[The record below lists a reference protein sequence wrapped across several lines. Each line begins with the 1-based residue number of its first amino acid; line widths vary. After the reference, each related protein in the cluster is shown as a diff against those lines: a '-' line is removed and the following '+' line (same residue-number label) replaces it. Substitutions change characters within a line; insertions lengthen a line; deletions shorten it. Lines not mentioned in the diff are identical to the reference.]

1 MAGSLSCNRQGET
14 VPFRRTFYVM
24 FGVDVMHQFHKLFI
38 NISTNYFTMI
48 STYPEFYEEVD
59 EVIMLQ
65 ANIQIFRFI
74 LLNIFKGNLPDQA
87 LLSSLSV
94 SAKCFPDGTDKWL
107 SRRLLMG

>member
-1 MAGSLSCNRQGET
+1 
-14 VPFRRTFYVM
+14 M

-94 SAKCFPDGTDKWL
+94 SAKYFPDGTDKWL